1 MSKSARVPRVRRQ
14 RSVTELLTSVVLGFE
29 AVVIFLAA
37 LVLFG
42 LKSLPPLTALV
53 GGWSLAL
60 VMLVSVA
67 LLRYRWGIVL
77 GWFLQAVV
85 VASGFIQPA
94 MFFVGICFVGAWT
107 FATISGGRIDKEK
120 AATR

>member
-1 MSKSARVPRVRRQ
+1 MSQPARAPRVRRQ

-42 LKSLPPLTALV
+42 LKSLPPITALV

-60 VMLVSVA
+60 VMLLSVA
-67 LLRYRWGIVL
+67 LLRFRWAIAL
-77 GWFLQAVV
+77 GWVLQAVV
-85 VASGFIQPA
+85 IASGFIQPA

-107 FATISGGRIDKEK
+107 FATIAGGRIDKEK
-120 AATR
+120 AATK

>member
-1 MSKSARVPRVRRQ
+1 MSKSARTPRVRRQ

-29 AVVIFLAA
+29 AVVIFLAS

-42 LKSLPPLTALV
+42 LKSLPPITALA

-60 VMLVSVA
+60 VMLLSVPFLRFRWA
-67 LLRYRWGIVL
+67 LAL
-77 GWFLQAVV
+77 GWVLQAVV
-85 VASGFIQPA
+85 IASGFIQPA

-107 FATISGGRIDKEK
+107 FATIAGGRIDKEK
-120 AATR
+120 AATK